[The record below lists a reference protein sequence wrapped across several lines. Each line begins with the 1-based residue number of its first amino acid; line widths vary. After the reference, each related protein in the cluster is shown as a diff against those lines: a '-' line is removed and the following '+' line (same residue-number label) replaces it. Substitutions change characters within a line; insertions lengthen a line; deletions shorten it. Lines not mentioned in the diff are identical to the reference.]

1 MTLQREQGELYRKRG
16 LLLESSKDQK
26 KGEMEAVP
34 LFGYELMRDIMLPEI
49 LGKHTTDIL
58 YWGGKS
64 LARKF
69 PLVSLEEM
77 EAFFLEAGW
86 GKLSLTDDKKDEQI
100 FTLSGPFIERRLT
113 LKTDVSFKMEAGFLA
128 QQVQS
133 QKKAVT
139 EAADEIHKRSK
150 TVKIIVRS
158 DLKDKIE

>member
-1 MTLQREQGELYRKRG
+1 M
-16 LLLESSKDQK
+16 ESSKDQNN
-26 KGEMEAVP
+26 GEMEAVP
-34 LFGYELMRDIMLPEI
+34 LFGYELMRDILLPEI
-49 LGKHTTDIL
+49 LGKHTTDVL

-86 GKLSLTDDKKDEQI
+86 GKLNLTDDKKDEQI
-100 FTLSGPFIERRLT
+100 FILSGPFIERRLA
-113 LKTDVSFKMEAGFLA
+113 LKTDISFKMEAGFLA
-128 QQVQS
+128 EQVQS
-133 QKKAVT
+133 QKKVVT
-139 EAADEIHKRSK
+139 EAAEEIHKRSK